1 MQKQVN
7 KEFKAEKEGV
17 ELNKP
22 NHAQNDTK
30 TDLYQ
35 T

>member
-7 KEFKAEKEGV
+7 KEFKAEKEAV
-17 ELNKP
+17 ELIKP

-30 TDLYQ
+30 TNMY
-35 T
+35 